1 MDLLEAN
8 SFPSVSVVNDLLEA
22 DGFPSVISRCVS
34 WSLSKDVL
42 LYVVDEVKVP
52 VGNVMVA
59 M

>member
-1 MDLLEAN
+1 M
-8 SFPSVSVVNDLLEA
+8 VNDLLEA

>member
-1 MDLLEAN
+1 M
-8 SFPSVSVVNDLLEA
+8 NDLLEA
-22 DGFPSVISRCVS
+22 DGFPSVMCRCVS
-34 WSLSKDVL
+34 WSVSKDVL